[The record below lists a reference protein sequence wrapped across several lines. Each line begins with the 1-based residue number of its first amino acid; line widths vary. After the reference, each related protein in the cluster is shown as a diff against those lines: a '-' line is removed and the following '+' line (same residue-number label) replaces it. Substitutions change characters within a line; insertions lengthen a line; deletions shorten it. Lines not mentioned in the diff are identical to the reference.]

1 MRPRRG
7 CLRHALQTRTGC
19 CLVCGRRAVFLV
31 TEPEHI
37 RENAWCIWC
46 GSSARGRHVAKCVV
60 QSLPQHG
67 VRCVRDLAAVHSL
80 RIYNMSAQGCFAE
93 IWGARPHITYSEYF
107 DGVPSGESRDGVL
120 CQDVQS
126 LSFDDCSFDLIV
138 SEDVFE
144 HVADY
149 RRGFWEIRRVLKPGG
164 HHIFSVPIGFTHPTL
179 ARFDTQGACEVPC
192 LPIEYHGDPIRGQ
205 IPVRT
210 SFGYDLLGFL
220 ESLGF
225 AASLEISRYDDAR
238 RYGTFDCATFVT
250 RKC

>member
-1 MRPRRG
+1 MRLRRG
-7 CLRHALQTRTGC
+7 CFRYALQTRTGR
-19 CLVCGRRAVFLV
+19 CLVCGRLALFLV

-46 GSSARGRHVAKCVV
+46 SSSARTRHVAKCVV
-60 QSLPQHG
+60 QNLPQHG
-67 VRCVRDLAAVHSL
+67 LRCVRDLAAAHSL
-80 RIYNMSAQGCFAE
+80 RIYNMAARGCFAE

-107 DGVPSGESRDGVL
+107 DDVPSGESKDGIL

-126 LSFDDCSFDLIV
+126 FRFDDCSFDLII

-144 HVADY
+144 HVEDY
-149 RRGFWEIRRVLKPGG
+149 RKGFREVRRVLKPGG
-164 HHIFSVPIGFTHPTL
+164 YHIFSVPIGYTHPTL
-179 ARFDTQGACEVPC
+179 ARFATQGSREVPC

-210 SFGYDLLGFL
+210 SFGYDLRDFL

-225 AASLEISRYDDAR
+225 EASLEIPRYDEVR
-238 RYGTFDCATFVT
+238 RFGTFDCATFVT